1 MSEEEEIL
9 FEQYFQA
16 EQLDKDERNFYLNLL
31 ANTKE
36 VQSSSRVAD
45 PKNPLGSL
53 NPNNKTII
61 NYAYIDD
68 EDTTPLFSSLI
79 KAQAEYTKQEEKEE
93 AKPFEIVTM
102 ALRKEYD
109 KKGKEVVLFNG
120 AISSSIENKWIS
132 GFIRKN
138 NNNSY
143 YVETHVL
150 RYYEYL
156 RESEKM
162 YTVQDEF
169 LLFNDKTVRISRYL
183 DNIRYE
189 KYCDSL
195 PPFTKEKNIEY
206 INGLVMT
213 RKNKN
218 RG

>member
-1 MSEEEEIL
+1 MSDEEEIL
-9 FEQYFQA
+9 FEQYFPA
-16 EQLDKDERNFYLNLL
+16 EQLDKNERNFYLNLL

-53 NPNNKTII
+53 NPKNRPSIS
-61 NYAYIDD
+61 YCYIDD

-79 KAQAEYTKQEEKEE
+79 KAQADYATQEEKEE
-93 AKPFEIVTM
+93 TQPFEIVTM
-102 ALRKEYD
+102 ALKKEFD
-109 KKGKEVVLFNG
+109 KNGKEVVLFNG
-120 AISSSIENKWIS
+120 AISSKIENKWIS

-138 NNNSY
+138 NDKSY
-143 YVETHVL
+143 HVETQVL

-162 YTVQDEF
+162 YSVVDDF
-169 LLFNDKTVRISRYL
+169 ILFEDKTVRISKYL

-195 PPFTKEKNIEY
+195 PPFTKDRDNEFVNA
-206 INGLVMT
+206 LVMT
-213 RKNKN
+213 RKQ